1 MACETMRKPNQTIQ
15 ERASEIETALRKLK
29 AALLSGK
36 VQVKIAANGAITF
49 ANWGERADMT
59 DACTYRLLTYQNS
72 PELRAAIARAEA
84 MSGRKVNPRAI
95 AAGHHSHDGGK
106 TWDKH

>member
-1 MACETMRKPNQTIQ
+1 MACDTMRKPNQTIQ
-15 ERASEIETALRKLK
+15 ERASEIELALRKLK
-29 AALLSGK
+29 AALLSGR
-36 VQVKIAANGAITF
+36 VQVKIAPNGAITF
-49 ANWGERADMT
+49 ANWGERADLT

-84 MSGRKVNPRAI
+84 MSGRKVNPKAI
-95 AAGHHSHDGGK
+95 AAGHHSHDGGR

>member
-1 MACETMRKPNQTIQ
+1 MACDTMRKPNQTIA
-15 ERASEIETALRKLK
+15 ERASEIETALRALK

-36 VQVKIAANGAITF
+36 VQVKIAPNGAITF
-49 ANWGERADMT
+49 AGQYDRADLT

-95 AAGHHSHDGGK
+95 AAGHHSHDGGR